1 MFKNLS
7 NLKLIVPMVQ
17 ILYQDLSKSDPN
29 YYYIGIPKDW
39 SGASDKEVTVIVS
52 DSPFAPY
59 SV

>member
-1 MFKNLS
+1 
-7 NLKLIVPMVQ
+7 MVQ
-17 ILYQDLSKSDPN
+17 ILYQDLSESDPN

-39 SGASDKEVTVIVS
+39 SGASDEEVTAIVS